1 MGTCWLSTGNLVCVK
16 HLTDLLSFSLISTG
30 TFASKYHRTIT
41 AELFA
46 LEQVMVLNRGGPIGT
61 VGRVMLSDSV
71 RPVIGSQLP
80 FPA

>member
-16 HLTDLLSFSLISTG
+16 YLTGLLYFSLISTG
-30 TFASKYHRTIT
+30 TFVSKYHRTIT

-46 LEQVMVLNRGGPIGT
+46 LEQAMVSNRCGPIGT
-61 VGRVMLSDSV
+61 VGRFMLSVSV